1 MIEVKLECKNV
12 SCEKIANRLSKFRG
26 TFPFGYKV
34 WVYKDKVFAYFKVR
48 RIKDLNEFTRK
59 LKRIKRIEYKYHK
72 IERVS
77 RYD

>member
-34 WVYKDKVFAYFKVR
+34 WVYKDRVFAYFKV
-48 RIKDLNEFTRK
+48 KSTRT
-59 LKRIKRIEYKYHK
+59 HQK
-72 IERVS
+72 IELTFQQIHKVWT
-77 RYD
+77 